1 MAPPTHLA
9 IVEETIAVARS
20 NLVWALIAGVM
31 LVCLVAYTTTRSASN
46 KWRRSHQIGAAVLS
60 LVVVY
65 TGYKGL
71 VDLRNAFEIAHNPR
85 NELYLSAYNT
95 GADVFDYNCA
105 DIEL

>member
-1 MAPPTHLA
+1 
-9 IVEETIAVARS
+9 
-20 NLVWALIAGVM
+20 
-31 LVCLVAYTTTRSASN
+31 
-46 KWRRSHQIGAAVLS
+46 